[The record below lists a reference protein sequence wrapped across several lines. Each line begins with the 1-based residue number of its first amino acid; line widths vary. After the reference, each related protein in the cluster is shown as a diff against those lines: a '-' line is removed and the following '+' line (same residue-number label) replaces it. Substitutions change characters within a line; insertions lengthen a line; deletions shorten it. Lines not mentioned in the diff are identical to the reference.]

1 MPKIITNSKN
11 HEKEKID
18 PLQRSNFLDKNDLK
32 TTFAYGIVTITVSF
46 ALWGLLTS
54 YYKQITK

>member
-1 MPKIITNSKN
+1 MPNIITNPKTF
-11 HEKEKID
+11 EKEKINA
-18 PLQRSNFLDKNDLK
+18 LERTKFLSKDDLK
-32 TTFAYGIVTITVSF
+32 TTFAYGLVAITVSA